1 MVETELK
8 DLTDNLKTAIQAQIK
23 VRIIF
28 FLSNSH
34 HCISAFITVLNVSIS
49 YRKL

>member
-28 FLSNSH
+28 FIKFSSLYISIYNS
-34 HCISAFITVLNVSIS
+34 T
-49 YRKL
+49 

>member
-28 FLSNSH
+28 FFYQILIIVYQH
-34 HCISAFITVLNVSIS
+34 L
-49 YRKL
+49 

>member
-23 VRIIF
+23 VGIIF
-28 FLSNSH
+28 FYQILIIVYQH
-34 HCISAFITVLNVSIS
+34 L
-49 YRKL
+49 